1 MSGGDT
7 HLSRAASSSVHPHA
21 LSRTGARAY
30 PIRVI
35 LLPHFTRS
43 LLLRSLPAWAF
54 VRVLVMFVAAALP
67 GADASEN
74 PLRLVPWAILAVV
87 ATTGCVGWLSA
98 RQRNEERFLLSLGYG
113 RARLIATGALPALL
127 VELAV
132 AVAVRR

>member
-1 MSGGDT
+1 MSGGDA
-7 HLSRAASSSVHPHA
+7 HLPRAASSSVHPHA

-54 VRVLVMFVAAALP
+54 VRVLAMFVAAALP
-67 GADASEN
+67 GADTEN
-74 PLRLVPWAILAVV
+74 PLRLVPWAMLAVV
-87 ATTGCVGWLSA
+87 ATTGCVVWLSA

-113 RARLIATGALPALL
+113 RARLVATGALPALL